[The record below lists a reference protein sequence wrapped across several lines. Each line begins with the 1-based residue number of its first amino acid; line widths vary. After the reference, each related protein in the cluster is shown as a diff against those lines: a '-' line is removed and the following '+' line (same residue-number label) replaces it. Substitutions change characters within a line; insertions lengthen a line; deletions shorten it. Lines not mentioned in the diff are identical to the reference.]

1 MRALTEKQYRRRE
14 KILAAARDLIT
25 RHGYSGVTMR
35 DLAVKAGVTP
45 KTLYHQF
52 GNKEKLLRTAVEER
66 FRHTYQAI
74 DDHQMKKGVD
84 KLFFIMDSVA
94 ESARKNAAYAQAL
107 TPILASRVSDP
118 FVRIRVNTYRNA
130 LRQIHEEGEFLEWVD
145 VSVLTHVIYRNVHPL
160 YPIWY
165 GDTTGVSPEDFG
177 KYNVSLTL
185 AASTTGYTNQQALRM
200 INSLQDKLSNIDQY

>member
-25 RHGYSGVTMR
+25 RHGYEGVTMR
-35 DLAVKAGVTP
+35 ELAAKAGVTP

-84 KLFFIMDSVA
+84 KLFFIVDSVA
-94 ESARKNAAYAQAL
+94 DSARKNVAYARAL
-107 TPILASRVSDP
+107 TPLLASRGDP
-118 FVRIRVNTYRNA
+118 FVRIRLNTYRNA
-130 LRQIHEEGEFLEWVD
+130 LQQIREEGEFLEWVD
-145 VSVLTHVIYRNVHPL
+145 VSVMTHVIYRNVHPL
-160 YPIWY
+160 YPTWY
-165 GDTTGVSPEDFG
+165 GDTTGVLPEDFG

-185 AASTTGYTNQQALRM
+185 AAATTGYTKQQAVKM
-200 INSLQDKLSNIDQY
+200 INSLQDKLSQIDQY